1 MEDVLSDRPPSWLAR
16 LREAAFAPG
25 ALPADLRERALL
37 VGALLALTWVGY
49 FVVGLSV
56 TPERAASL
64 RTPLDDAIPLQ
75 PGWMWVYAGVYT
87 ASLYPL
93 FTIRCQRL
101 FRRMILGYV
110 AVNVV
115 CIAIWIAFPVG
126 STGLRADPA
135 SLDPTRFAEWGLR
148 TNYALD
154 PPINCFPSLHLAI
167 VLMAALSA
175 LRADRRWGGAGL
187 VFAAG
192 VAYAICAVK
201 QHYVLDGLG
210 GAALAAVLYL
220 LLIHGYDPGEAAPEE
235 VAYTWRGPLLYLALH
250 AAAVGAFALAF
261 AADLRVWEHLGGQR

>member
-1 MEDVLSDRPPSWLAR
+1 MEDALSEPAAPAWSAR
-16 LREAAFAPG
+16 LSEAAFAPG

-37 VGALLALTWVGY
+37 VGALLAVTWVGY
-49 FVVGLSV
+49 FVVGLSASL
-56 TPERAASL
+56 ERAVSL
-64 RTPLDDAIPLQ
+64 RTPLDEAIPLQ
-75 PGWMWVYAGVYT
+75 PGWMWLYAGVYT

-101 FRRMILGYV
+101 FRRMILSYL

-115 CIAIWIAFPVG
+115 CIAVWLVFPVT
-126 STGLRADPA
+126 SVGLRADPA

-154 PPINCFPSLHLAI
+154 PPLNCFPSLHLAI
-167 VLMAALSA
+167 VLLAALSA
-175 LRADRRWGGAGL
+175 LRADRRWGAIGL

-210 GAALAAVLYL
+210 GAVLAAVLYV
-220 LLIHGYDPGEAAPEE
+220 LLIHGYDPGDAPPEA

-261 AADLRVWEHLGGQR
+261 AADLRVWEHL